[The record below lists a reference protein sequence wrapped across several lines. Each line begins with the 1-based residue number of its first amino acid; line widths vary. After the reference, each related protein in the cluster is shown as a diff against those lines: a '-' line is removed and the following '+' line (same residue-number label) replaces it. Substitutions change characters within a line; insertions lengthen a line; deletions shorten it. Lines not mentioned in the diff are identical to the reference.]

1 MTIMTETIM
10 ELISVEQWEE
20 AYPIMTQLR
29 TDLDKHTYFELMD
42 EMRKD
47 GYRLFA
53 FYRGEEM
60 AAIIGI
66 SVRVNFYNK
75 RHVVVHDLVTTKEER
90 SKGIGE
96 KLLAFIHDWAKVN
109 GANYVALESALPRSN
124 AHRFYEDKFDYDKWC
139 YSFRKKL

>member
-20 AYPIMTQLR
+20 AYPIITQLR
-29 TDLDKHTYFELMD
+29 TNLDKHSYFELMD

-60 AAIIGI
+60 AAVIGI

-75 RHVVVHDLVTTKEER
+75 RHVMVHDLVTNEEER
-90 SKGIGE
+90 SQGIGE
-96 KLLAFIHDWAKVN
+96 KLLAFIHDWAREN
-109 GANYVALESALPRSN
+109 GAKYVALESALPRTD
-124 AHRFYEDKFDYDKWC
+124 AHRFYEEKLDYDRWS
-139 YSFRKKL
+139 YSFRKEL